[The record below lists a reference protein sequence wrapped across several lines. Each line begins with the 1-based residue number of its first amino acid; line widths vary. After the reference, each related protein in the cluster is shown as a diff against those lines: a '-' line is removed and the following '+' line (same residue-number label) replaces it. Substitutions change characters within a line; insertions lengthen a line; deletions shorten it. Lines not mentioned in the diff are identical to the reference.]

1 MGFSGFGRG
10 RGPESAPPEAPM
22 ASLQPRAAAAPG
34 GALGA
39 SAYIDAG
46 AAFEGR
52 LSFKDTVRIDGRL
65 LGEVSCENTLVVGE
79 GGELVAKVQAG
90 VVVVAGQ
97 ITGDV
102 VAARRLHIEKSG
114 RVEGDVQT
122 PALLM
127 EEGAVLNGR
136 VRMGKSAEKPASKR
150 PEHARPATPPADA
163 E

>member
-10 RGPESAPPEAPM
+10 RGPEPAPAEAP
-22 ASLQPRAAAAPG
+22 AAPLQPRAVQSPDG
-34 GALGA
+34 SLGA

-46 AAFEGR
+46 SEFEGR

-79 GGELVAKVQAG
+79 GGELLAKVQAG

-122 PALLM
+122 PALVM

-136 VRMGKSAEKPASKR
+136 VRMGKSAPKSPSKPTEPGRSAM
-150 PEHARPATPPADA
+150 PPAGG

>member
-1 MGFSGFGRG
+1 MVFSGFGRG
-10 RGPESAPPEAPM
+10 RGPEPAPTEAPPAP
-22 ASLQPRAAAAPG
+22 LQPRAVAAPSPS
-34 GALGA
+34 LGA

-46 AAFEGR
+46 SEFEGR

-65 LGEVSCENTLVVGE
+65 LGEVSCENTLLVGE

-90 VVVVAGQ
+90 VVVVAGH

-114 RVEGDVQT
+114 RVDGDVQT
-122 PALLM
+122 PALVM

-136 VRMGKSAEKPASKR
+136 VRMSKSASKPGAE
-150 PEHARPATPPADA
+150 PAAPGRPATPPTVSA
-163 E
+163 

>member
-1 MGFSGFGRG
+1 
-10 RGPESAPPEAPM
+10 
-22 ASLQPRAAAAPG
+22 
-34 GALGA
+34 
-39 SAYIDAG
+39 
-46 AAFEGR
+46 
-52 LSFKDTVRIDGRL
+52 
-65 LGEVSCENTLVVGE
+65 
-79 GGELVAKVQAG
+79 VAKVQAG

>member
-10 RGPESAPPEAPM
+10 RGPESGPAEAPV
-22 ASLQPRAAAAPG
+22 APLQPRSAAVSNSS
-34 GALGA
+34 LGA

-46 AAFEGR
+46 SEFEGR

-79 GGELVAKVQAG
+79 GGELLAKVQAG

-102 VAARRLHIEKSG
+102 IAARRLHIEKSG

-122 PALLM
+122 PALVM
-127 EEGAVLNGR
+127 EEGALLNGR
-136 VRMGKSAEKPASKR
+136 VKMGKPA
-150 PEHARPATPPADA
+150 ARPAEPAAASKPAKPAGGAD
-163 E
+163 